1 MHYTRIVAT
10 PSTLK
15 PAPLRRGDTVAI
27 IAPASNVQRELLE
40 RGAAALRDGFG
51 YKVVFA
57 PSIFERD
64 LYFAGKLNR
73 RLAEFHA
80 AFESED
86 VRAIVCAR
94 GGYGCNYLLDGI
106 DLDLVRRHPKILIGC
121 SDVTAL
127 LTYLHDA
134 TGLVTFHG
142 PMAASGFAS
151 EAGAQWGGSP
161 QGVHPAAWECAVGGW
176 FGYDAAEEDVTT
188 LVEGEA
194 EGKLYGGCLSILVA
208 SLGTPYEIQTRETIL
223 LVEDV
228 NTKPYQVDRML
239 MQLALAGKLEGV
251 RGFVFG
257 EMLDCVQPGGQDYTL
272 QDVIVRVLAEHS
284 PGVPVVF
291 GFRSGHVSRHNIT
304 LPIGVHARLQAKP
317 GDVRLTIVESAVE
330 PAGTDAGALI
340 ANFQGASR
348 RPARF
353 DGNGGR
359 GSVQ

>member
-1 MHYTRIVAT
+1 MASR
-10 PSTLK
+10 PPLK
-15 PAPLRRGDTVAI
+15 PAPLRRGDAVAI
-27 IAPASNVQRELLE
+27 AAPASNVQRELLE
-40 RGAAALRDGFG
+40 RGAAALRDAFG

-57 PSIFERD
+57 QSIFDRE
-64 LYFAGKLNR
+64 LYFAGDLDR
-73 RLAEFHA
+73 RLRELHA

-94 GGYGCNYLLDGI
+94 GGYGCNYLLEHI
-106 DLDLVRRHPKILIGC
+106 DLDLVRRHPKIFVGC
-121 SDVTAL
+121 SDITAL

-142 PMAASGFAS
+142 PMAATGFAT
-151 EAGAQWGGSP
+151 EPGAQWAGSP
-161 QGVHPAAWECAVGGW
+161 RGVHPAAWECAVGGW

-208 SLGTPYEIQTRETIL
+208 SLATPYEIQTHDTIL
-223 LVEDV
+223 FLEDV
-228 NTKPYQVDRML
+228 SAKPYQIDRML
-239 MQLALAGKLEGV
+239 MQLAVAGKLEQV

-272 QDVIVRVLAEHS
+272 QDVILRVLGQRC

-304 LPIGVHARLQAKP
+304 LPIGVRARLQAAR
-317 GDVRLTIVESAVE
+317 GDVRLTILESAVE

-340 ANFQGASR
+340 AKVQSSSQ
-348 RPARF
+348 RPVRF
-353 DGNGGR
+353 DGNGR
-359 GSVQ
+359 SVQ

>member
-1 MHYTRIVAT
+1 VAST
-10 PSTLK
+10 PLLK

-27 IAPASNVQRELLE
+27 VAPASNIQRELLE
-40 RGAAALRDGFG
+40 RGAATLRDAFG

-57 PSIFERD
+57 QSIFDRD
-64 LYFAGKLNR
+64 IYFAGTLDR
-73 RLAEFHA
+73 RLRELHA

-94 GGYGCNYLLDGI
+94 GGYGCNYLLEGL
-106 DLDLVRRHPKILIGC
+106 DLDLVRSHPKIVIGC
-121 SDVTAL
+121 SDITAL

-142 PMAASGFAS
+142 PMAATGFAT
-151 EAGAQWGGSP
+151 EPGAQWAGSP
-161 QGVHPAAWECAVGGW
+161 TGVHPAAWECAVGGW
-176 FGYDAAEEDVTT
+176 FGYDAAEEDVTA
-188 LVEGEA
+188 LIEGEA

-208 SLGTPYEIQTRETIL
+208 SLGTPYEIQTRDTIL
-223 LVEDV
+223 FLEDV

-239 MQLALAGKLEGV
+239 MQLALAGKLDEV

-257 EMLDCVQPGGQDYTL
+257 EMLDCVQPGGQDYSL
-272 QDVIVRVLAEHS
+272 QDVIVRVLGERC
-284 PGVPVVF
+284 PGVPVAF

-304 LPIGVHARLQAKP
+304 LPIGVRARLHAKH
-317 GDVRLTIVESAVE
+317 GDVRLTILESAVE

-340 ANFQGASR
+340 AKVSASQHR
-348 RPARF
+348 VRF
-353 DGNGGR
+353 DGNGER

>member
-1 MHYTRIVAT
+1 VPA
-10 PSTLK
+10 TLK
-15 PAPLRRGDTVAI
+15 PAPLRRGDTVVI
-27 IAPASNVQRELLE
+27 VAPASNIKHELLE

-51 YKVVFA
+51 YRVVFA
-57 PSIFERD
+57 QSIFERD
-64 LYFAGKLNR
+64 LYFAGDLDR
-73 RLAEFHA
+73 RVREFHA

-94 GGYGCNYLLDGI
+94 GGYGCNYLLEHV
-106 DLDLVRRHPKILIGC
+106 DLDLVRRHPKILVGS
-121 SDVTAL
+121 SDITSL

-142 PMAASGFAS
+142 PMAAAGFATDP
-151 EAGAQWGGSP
+151 GAKWAGSP
-161 QGVHPAAWECAVGGW
+161 EGVHPAAWECAVGGW

-188 LVEGEA
+188 LVPGEA
-194 EGKLYGGCLSILVA
+194 EGKLYGGCLSMLAA
-208 SLGTPYEIQTRETIL
+208 SLGTPFEVQPRDTIL
-223 LVEDV
+223 FLEDV

-239 MQLALAGKLEGV
+239 MQLALAGKLDGV

-272 QDVIVRVLAEHS
+272 QDVIVRLLGERC

-304 LPIGVHARLQAKP
+304 LPIGVRARLQAAP

-330 PAGTDAGALI
+330 PAGTNAGELI
-340 ANFQGASR
+340 AKVQGAQ
-348 RPARF
+348 RPVRF
-353 DGNGGR
+353 DGNGR
-359 GSVQ
+359 SVQ